1 MKEFNIRM
9 SSGESPEHSKAVV
22 SVTEVEPTVQSKPEK
37 SANVVVDRDGKV
49 SVALNSLKLT
59 TT

>member
-1 MKEFNIRM
+1 M